1 MLKSPFRLF
10 SKVKDR
16 FLFINQFQDKF
27 NDTKLVDKLV
37 NRDFHEYLK
46 NIDKFDRD
54 QGLIDFSQLNQGMV
68 VPLQDLLNRKSKLM
82 RPLIINLASEILGIE
97 KSDEVLL
104 TCALVEVIH
113 NVTLIIDD
121 IQDKGLKRRGEEC
134 VHLRYGIDSSLT
146 SSISN
151 SYYIIRKYIEL
162 LNIDDPALKGQ
173 IMDKYFKCLEALF
186 VGVCWDV
193 QWHKELDINNMP
205 SWHNFDYMIRLK
217 TTRLLAFGVEMMAL
231 VFSKEIKQDDLK
243 CLFTSLDNFGYAF
256 QVNDD
261 VINLASDEYA
271 QLKSIGDDLIEKKM
285 SYLIMKYGK
294 ESGVD
299 LTRKREFVRVFN
311 IEEKSESDIDFLIK
325 ELKTAGI
332 IEEGFDLVNE
342 YKNKS
347 VDELLSHFG
356 KDNREVGKLID
367 LYDYII
373 EGEFLINNNR

>member
-1 MLKSPFRLF
+1 
-10 SKVKDR
+10 
-16 FLFINQFQDKF
+16 
-27 NDTKLVDKLV
+27 
-37 NRDFHEYLK
+37 
-46 NIDKFDRD
+46 
-54 QGLIDFSQLNQGMV
+54 
-68 VPLQDLLNRKSKLM
+68 
-82 RPLIINLASEILGIE
+82 
-97 KSDEVLL
+97 
-104 TCALVEVIH
+104 
-113 NVTLIIDD
+113 
-121 IQDKGLKRRGEEC
+121 
-134 VHLRYGIDSSLT
+134 
-146 SSISN
+146 
-151 SYYIIRKYIEL
+151 
-162 LNIDDPALKGQ
+162 
-173 IMDKYFKCLEALF
+173 
-186 VGVCWDV
+186 
-193 QWHKELDINNMP
+193 MP

-342 YKNKS
+342 YKNKA